1 MRPLEANIS
10 PEKVPVEPVISP
22 EKLPLVA
29 FIEPSSYTIKLL
41 LALKTWFNW
50 PSDVSIFPS
59 GRS

>member
-41 LALKTWFNW
+41 LALKT
-50 PSDVSIFPS
+50 
-59 GRS
+59 